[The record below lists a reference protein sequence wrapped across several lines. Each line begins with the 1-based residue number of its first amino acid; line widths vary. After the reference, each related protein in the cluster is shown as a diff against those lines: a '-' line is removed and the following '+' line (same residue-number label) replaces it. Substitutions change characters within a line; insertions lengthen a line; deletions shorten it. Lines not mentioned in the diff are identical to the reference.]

1 MENPSIYSVPPQNQ
15 PAVPPPTEPVQP
27 ATMTGGKLPGP
38 TSIFRQAWQVY
49 KDRFWLLIGIYLVPS
64 AVFVVYIALVSG
76 GVIAG
81 SALTSKFGGSVGTT
95 LIAGLILAVLIYIA
109 IIYIGIWSQAA
120 LVYAIKGAEQRIG
133 FKEAFGQ
140 ASHKIGSFF
149 GASLLAALAIV
160 GMALLL
166 EIPGFIFLYGP
177 LLRWLLPLVSSIWMI
192 FGLMGLLGLVL
203 AIPAIILAV
212 RYSLATFVVVGD
224 NARAMPAIKRSSDY
238 VRGYWWPVL
247 WRFVFIGMVA
257 ILLSIPIFLFTSFLG
272 NFFEKTIAGIAGV
285 IVAAIVN
292 IIFSVI
298 LPPLYVIYGYK
309 VYENLKAVKGE
320 SQIPADKSSGLWTAL
335 AIIGVIIAII
345 VLVGGLF
352 VWPALNSAR
361 AKSRDAKRIADV
373 RQLSSALELYLN
385 DHQTY
390 PNQLSELTKSSSLAP
405 AVMGEVPIAPEPAD
419 GTCTKAQNSYQYKL
433 IDSTRYELTFCLG
446 SSTGGYFA
454 GMHTV
459 TEYGIDKESR
469 SSFPS
474 NNSDYLFPS
483 QNQNPTS
490 DTQPVSNPNYFT
502 FSNINLPSAK
512 VGEYYHG
519 SIDFNHCDSYRG
531 FTTEQSLPPGISRG
545 GPATLA
551 ADSGN
556 PNDPTDICRVYIV
569 GTPTQAGKF
578 TFQITLDA
586 YGSNAKTQNFDL
598 QINNK

>member
-15 PAVPPPTEPVQP
+15 PAVPPPAESVQP

-64 AVFVVYIALVSG
+64 AVFVIYIALVSG
-76 GVIAG
+76 GLIAG

-95 LIAGLILAVLIYIA
+95 LIASLILAVLIYIA
-109 IIYIGIWSQAA
+109 IIYIGIWAQVA
-120 LVYAIKGAEQRIG
+120 LMYAIKGADQRIG
-133 FKEAFGQ
+133 FKESFGQ

-149 GASLLAALAIV
+149 GASLLAGLAIV

-177 LLRWLLPLVSSIWMI
+177 LLRWLLPIVSSIWMV
-192 FGLMGLLGLVL
+192 FAVMGLLGLIL

-257 ILLSIPIFLFTSFLG
+257 VLLSIPIFLFTSFLG
-272 NFFEKTIAGIAGV
+272 NFFEKTIAGITGI
-285 IVAAIVN
+285 IVATIIN

-335 AIIGVIIAII
+335 AIIGVVIASI

-405 AVMGEVPIAPEPAD
+405 AVMGEVPVAPEPAD
-419 GTCTKAQNSYQYKL
+419 GTCTKAQNTYQYKL

-469 SSFPS
+469 PTLPS
-474 NNSDYLFPS
+474 DDFNSLFPT
-483 QNQNPTS
+483 QNQNPPSETA
-490 DTQPVSNPNYFT
+490 PVFVPNPFT
-502 FSNINLPSAK
+502 FSNINLPPAK
-512 VGEYYHG
+512 VGEYYDG
-519 SIDFNHCDSYRG
+519 SVDFSPCNNYDGYTIERN
-531 FTTEQSLPPGISRG
+531 LPPGLSRG
-545 GPATLA
+545 GPATLRA
-551 ADSGN
+551 VSGN
-556 PNDPTDICRVYIV
+556 PSDPTDICRIFIV
-569 GTPTQAGKF
+569 GTPTKAGNY
-578 TFQITLDA
+578 TFKITLDA
-586 YGSNAKTQNFDL
+586 GSMNKTQSFNL
-598 QINNK
+598 QVNK